1 VEHVEADADQTVIER
16 LDPRLGMV
24 LAERYQLI
32 HKIAAGGFGAVYIAS
47 DLVANRDV
55 AVKLL
60 HPALAADEN
69 VAARFRREVEAL
81 ASLTSPHTV
90 AALDAGEAPDGT
102 PYLVMELLTG
112 ESVYSRYKSKGRMPW
127 ERVVAIG
134 RGVCDSLA
142 EAHSLGIVH
151 RDLKPENIH
160 LEHRGD
166 DPEFVKVLDFGIA
179 KVNNSTVSD
188 NADLTHVGQ
197 MVGTYSYMS
206 PEQMT
211 GTCTPESDVFTL
223 GVVMY
228 ELIAGKRPYGEA
240 KGPAAQLAAV
250 LGDAPPLVTPAPLEL
265 TRIIARCI
273 DKDPTRRYRNAH
285 ELQFALER
293 FSDGSDEAP
302 TNFVP
307 STSRRMPTPWV
318 EPSLGATLHGIAPN
332 LVARGSATSFSD
344 RKSAPVITRKS
355 SASIAGP
362 ASPDKAAPPKT
373 GAASVASPALPGRAA
388 PPKGRA
394 AVIDRR
400 MASGTSELAPAPETL
415 APLNL
420 SEVSAGAS
428 DVNPFTTT
436 PTTATGVSAFAT
448 PNMRVVL
455 IAIVIAM
462 ALIALG
468 LLL

>member
-1 VEHVEADADQTVIER
+1 MLANLGLNRTAQLSVLWTVEHVEADADRTVIEPF
-16 LDPRLGMV
+16 DPRLGMV
-24 LAERYQLI
+24 LAERYRLL
-32 HKIAAGGFGAVYIAS
+32 HKIAAGGFGAVYVAS
-47 DLVANRDV
+47 DLVSNHDV

-69 VAARFRREVEAL
+69 IAARFRREVEAL
-81 ASLTSPHTV
+81 TSLKSPHTV

-112 ESVYSRYKSKGRMPW
+112 ESVYSRYRSKGRMPW
-127 ERVVAIG
+127 ERVVSIA

-179 KVNNSTVSD
+179 KVNNSTIAD
-188 NADLTHVGQ
+188 NAELTHVGQ
-197 MVGTYSYMS
+197 MVGTYSYMA

-223 GVVMY
+223 GIVMY

-273 DKDPTRRYRNAH
+273 DKDPTRRYRNAY

-293 FSDGSDEAP
+293 FSDGADEAP

-307 STSRRMPTPWV
+307 STSRRMPAPWV
-318 EPSLGATLHGIAPN
+318 EPSLGSTLHGISPK
-332 LVARGSATSFSD
+332 LVARGSSTTFSD
-344 RKSAPVITRKS
+344 RKSAPEIKRKS
-355 SASIAGP
+355 SALIE
-362 ASPDKAAPPKT
+362 
-373 GAASVASPALPGRAA
+373 
-388 PPKGRA
+388 
-394 AVIDRR
+394 RR
-400 MASGTSELAPAPETL
+400 MASGTAEIAKDPPLPAETL
-415 APLNL
+415 APLHL
-420 SEVSAGAS
+420 AEVSAGSGEPA
-428 DVNPFTTT
+428 VTRPV
-436 PTTATGVSAFAT
+436 TATGSVITTS
-448 PNMRVVL
+448 NMRVVI

>member
-1 VEHVEADADQTVIER
+1 VEHVEADADQTVIEPF
-16 LDPRLGMV
+16 DPRLGMV
-24 LAERYQLI
+24 LAERYQLV
-32 HKIAAGGFGAVYIAS
+32 HKLAAGGFGAVYVAT
-47 DLVANRDV
+47 DLVAHRDV
-55 AVKLL
+55 AVKLM
-60 HPALAADEN
+60 HAALAADHS

-112 ESVYSRYKSKGRMPW
+112 ESVYSRYKAKGRMSW
-127 ERVVAIG
+127 ERVVAIA

-179 KVNNSTVSD
+179 KVNNSTIAD

-223 GVVMY
+223 GIVMY

-273 DKDPTRRYRNAH
+273 DKDPMRRFRNAH

-293 FSDGSDEAP
+293 FSDGADEAP
-302 TNFVP
+302 TQFVP
-307 STSRRMPTPWV
+307 SRRSVPAWIEPT
-318 EPSLGATLHGIAPN
+318 LGVTLQGIAPD
-332 LVARGSATSFSD
+332 LVARGSSTAFSD
-344 RKSAPVITRKS
+344 RKSEPVTE
-355 SASIAGP
+355 P
-362 ASPDKAAPPKT
+362 
-373 GAASVASPALPGRAA
+373 
-388 PPKGRA
+388 
-394 AVIDRR
+394 
-400 MASGTSELAPAPETL
+400 
-415 APLNL
+415 
-420 SEVSAGAS
+420 
-428 DVNPFTTT
+428 NPFATT

-448 PNMRVVL
+448 PNMRVVI

-468 LLL
+468 LVL

>member
-1 VEHVEADADQTVIER
+1 
-16 LDPRLGMV
+16 MV
-24 LAERYQLI
+24 LAERYRLV
-32 HKIAAGGFGAVYIAS
+32 HKIAAGGFGAVYIAN

-55 AVKLL
+55 AIKMM
-60 HPALAADEN
+60 HAALMTDAN
-69 VAARFRREVEAL
+69 IAARFRREVEAL

-112 ESVYSRYKSKGRMPW
+112 ESVYSRYRAKGRMPW
-127 ERVVAIG
+127 ARVVAIA

-179 KVNNSTVSD
+179 KVNNSSIAD
-188 NADLTHVGQ
+188 NAELTHVGQ
-197 MVGTYSYMS
+197 MVGTYSYMA

-228 ELIAGKRPYGEA
+228 ELIAGKRPFGEA

-265 TRIIARCI
+265 TRIVARCI

-285 ELQFALER
+285 ELQQALSR
-293 FSDGSDEAP
+293 FSDGADEAP
-302 TNFVP
+302 THFAP
-307 STSRRMPTPWV
+307 SNRKTPAPRPAPWV
-318 EPSLGATLHGIAPN
+318 EPGFNTTLHGIAP
-332 LVARGSATSFSD
+332 LARGSTTE
-344 RKSAPVITRKS
+344 I
-355 SASIAGP
+355 P
-362 ASPDKAAPPKT
+362 ARR
-373 GAASVASPALPGRAA
+373 ALP
-388 PPKGRA
+388 
-394 AVIDRR
+394 R
-400 MASGTSELAPAPETL
+400 MAAGTSEIHRGDPTPT
-415 APLNL
+415 PTPTPMTP
-420 SEVSAGAS
+420 
-428 DVNPFTTT
+428 NPFAHT
-436 PTTATGVSAFAT
+436 PTTSTGTATLPA
-448 PNMRVVL
+448 PDMRIVA
-455 IAIVIAM
+455 IAIMIAA

>member
-1 VEHVEADADQTVIER
+1 VEHVEADADRTVIER

-24 LAERYQLI
+24 LAERYRLL

-127 ERVVAIG
+127 ERVVAIA

-179 KVNNSTVSD
+179 KVNNSTIAD

-223 GVVMY
+223 GIVMY

-240 KGPAAQLAAV
+240 KGPASQLAAV

-293 FSDGSDEAP
+293 FSDGADEAP

-307 STSRRMPTPWV
+307 STRRTVPPWI
-318 EPSLGATLHGIAPN
+318 EPNLSTTLHGIAPN
-332 LVARGSATSFSD
+332 LVARGSATTFSD

-355 SASIAGP
+355 SALV
-362 ASPDKAAPPKT
+362 ASPLPGKAAPPPKG
-373 GAASVASPALPGRAA
+373 GAAL
-388 PPKGRA
+388 
-394 AVIDRR
+394 IERR
-400 MASGTSELAPAPETL
+400 MASGTSEIAKDPAPAETL
-415 APLNL
+415 APLTL
-420 SEVSAGAS
+420 SEVSGGA
-428 DVNPFTTT
+428 DINPFTTT
-436 PTTATGVSAFAT
+436 PTTATGDSAFAT

>member
-1 VEHVEADADQTVIER
+1 MIER
-16 LDPRLGMV
+16 LDPRLGLV
-24 LAERYQLI
+24 LAERYQLV
-32 HKIAAGGFGAVYIAS
+32 HKLAAGGFGAVYVAT
-47 DLVANRDV
+47 DLVAHRDV
-55 AVKLL
+55 AVKLM
-60 HPALAADEN
+60 HAALAADHS

-112 ESVYSRYKSKGRMPW
+112 ESVYSRYKAKGRMPW
-127 ERVVAIG
+127 ERVVAIA

-179 KVNNSTVSD
+179 KVNNSTIAD
-188 NADLTHVGQ
+188 NAELTHVGQ

-223 GVVMY
+223 GIVMY

-240 KGPAAQLAAV
+240 KGPASQLAAV

-273 DKDPTRRYRNAH
+273 DKDPMRRYRNAH
-285 ELQFALER
+285 ELQAALAR
-293 FSDGSDEAP
+293 FSDGADEAP
-302 TNFVP
+302 TNFAP
-307 STSRRMPTPWV
+307 PAARRTPAPWV
-318 EPSLGATLHGIAPN
+318 EPNLSTTLQGIAPN
-332 LVARGSATSFSD
+332 AVARGS
-344 RKSAPVITRKS
+344 S
-355 SASIAGP
+355 SAL
-362 ASPDKAAPPKT
+362 PDRT
-373 GAASVASPALPGRAA
+373 SSR
-388 PPKGRA
+388 
-394 AVIDRR
+394 VIR
-400 MASGTSELAPAPETL
+400 MASGTSEIAKDPVPQ
-415 APLNL
+415 APLHL
-420 SEVSAGAS
+420 VE
-428 DVNPFTTT
+428 DVNPFTAT
-436 PTTATGVSAFAT
+436 PTTATGVSAFTT
-448 PNMRVVL
+448 PNMRAVV

-468 LLL
+468 LLV

>member
-1 VEHVEADADQTVIER
+1 MHA
-16 LDPRLGMV
+16 
-24 LAERYQLI
+24 
-32 HKIAAGGFGAVYIAS
+32 
-47 DLVANRDV
+47 
-55 AVKLL
+55 
-60 HPALAADEN
+60 ALAADHS

-112 ESVYSRYKSKGRMPW
+112 ESVYARYKAKGRMPW
-127 ERVVAIG
+127 ERVVAIA
-134 RGVCDSLA
+134 RGVCDSLS

-179 KVNNSTVSD
+179 KVNNSTIAD
-188 NADLTHVGQ
+188 NAELTHVGQ

-223 GVVMY
+223 GIVMY

-240 KGPAAQLAAV
+240 RGPAAQLAAV
-250 LGDAPPLVTPAPLEL
+250 LGDAPSLVTPAPLEL

-273 DKDPTRRYRNAH
+273 DKDPMRRYRNAH
-285 ELQFALER
+285 ELQTALAR
-293 FSDGSDEAP
+293 FSDGADEAP
-302 TNFVP
+302 THVAP
-307 STSRRMPTPWV
+307 SAARRKAAPWV
-318 EPSLGATLHGIAPN
+318 EPALNTTLQGIAPE
-332 LVARGSATSFSD
+332 LVARGSSTALGD
-344 RKSAPVITRKS
+344 RKSS
-355 SASIAGP
+355 G
-362 ASPDKAAPPKT
+362 
-373 GAASVASPALPGRAA
+373 LLE
-388 PPKGRA
+388 
-394 AVIDRR
+394 RR
-400 MASGTSELAPAPETL
+400 MATGTSEITKDPTPAL
-415 APLNL
+415 APLDP
-420 SEVSAGAS
+420 SDDQTAAS
-428 DVNPFTTT
+428 DGNPFAR
-436 PTTATGVSAFAT
+436 PTTASGVSAFTT
-448 PNMRVVL
+448 PNLRVVA

-468 LLL
+468 LLV

>member
-1 VEHVEADADQTVIER
+1 MARLSVLWTVVHVEADADQTVIER
-16 LDPRLGMV
+16 LDPRLGTV
-24 LAERYQLI
+24 LAERYQLV
-32 HKIAAGGFGAVYIAS
+32 HKIAAGGFGVVYVAT
-47 DLVANRDV
+47 DLVARCDV
-55 AVKLL
+55 AVKLM
-60 HPALAADEN
+60 HAALAADHS

-90 AALDAGEAPDGT
+90 AALDAGEGPDGV

-112 ESVYSRYKSKGRMPW
+112 ESVYSRYKAKGRMPW
-127 ERVVAIG
+127 ERVVAIA
-134 RGVCDSLA
+134 RGVCDSVS

-179 KVNNSTVSD
+179 KVNNSTIAD

-206 PEQMT
+206 PEQMM
-211 GTCTPESDVFTL
+211 GACTPESDVFTL
-223 GVVMY
+223 GIVMY

-273 DKDPTRRYRNAH
+273 DKDPMRRYRNAH
-285 ELQFALER
+285 ELQTALAR
-293 FSDGSDEAP
+293 FSDGADEAP
-302 TNFVP
+302 TNFAP
-307 STSRRMPTPWV
+307 TASRRSPTPWV
-318 EPSLGATLHGIAPN
+318 EPRLNTTLHGIAPS
-332 LVARGSATSFSD
+332 VTARGSSTALGDHKPNDVPTGQVAT
-344 RKSAPVITRKS
+344 V
-355 SASIAGP
+355 
-362 ASPDKAAPPKT
+362 
-373 GAASVASPALPGRAA
+373 
-388 PPKGRA
+388 
-394 AVIDRR
+394 
-400 MASGTSELAPAPETL
+400 
-415 APLNL
+415 
-420 SEVSAGAS
+420 S
-428 DVNPFTTT
+428 DVNPFATP
-436 PTTATGVSAFAT
+436 PTTASGVSAFTT
-448 PNMRVVL
+448 PNMRAVA

>member
-1 VEHVEADADQTVIER
+1 MARLSVLWTVEYVETDADQTVIER

-24 LAERYQLI
+24 LAERYRLI
-32 HKIAAGGFGAVYIAS
+32 HKIAAGGFGAVYIAN
-47 DLVANRDV
+47 DLVSNRDV

-90 AALDAGEAPDGT
+90 AALDAGEASDGT

-112 ESVYSRYKSKGRMPW
+112 ESVYSRYKAKGRMSW
-127 ERVVAIG
+127 ERVVAIA

-179 KVNNSTVSD
+179 KVNNSSIAD

-197 MVGTYSYMS
+197 MVGTFAYMS

-211 GTCTPESDVFTL
+211 GACTPESDVFTL

-250 LGDAPPLVTPAPLEL
+250 LGDVPPLVTPAPLEL

-273 DKDPTRRYRNAH
+273 DKDPMRRYRNAH
-285 ELQFALER
+285 ELQIALAR
-293 FSDGSDEAP
+293 FFDGADEAP
-302 TNFVP
+302 TNFAP
-307 STSRRMPTPWV
+307 SASRRSHV
-318 EPSLGATLHGIAPN
+318 S
-332 LVARGSATSFSD
+332 
-344 RKSAPVITRKS
+344 
-355 SASIAGP
+355 
-362 ASPDKAAPPKT
+362 
-373 GAASVASPALPGRAA
+373 
-388 PPKGRA
+388 A
-394 AVIDRR
+394 AV
-400 MASGTSELAPAPETL
+400 S
-415 APLNL
+415 
-420 SEVSAGAS
+420 
-428 DVNPFTTT
+428 
-436 PTTATGVSAFAT
+436 
-448 PNMRVVL
+448 
-455 IAIVIAM
+455 
-462 ALIALG
+462 
-468 LLL
+468 